1 MLNLNNFAKE
11 VHRVA
16 VEHGWYDGQ
25 ETRGTD
31 EIIALIHSEWSEALE
46 EYRAGRPNVWFG
58 CRRPDEADS
67 ECTLSA
73 TGVCGLGTI
82 RAACEYWCE
91 KPEGIMIE
99 LIDGCIR
106 ILDFLGFKGKDV
118 SDKFDTLEKLSE
130 VAERAEYDCFEK
142 SIKEHSL
149 PELVRWLHWY
159 TAQYDMDEDMDDP
172 MCALMEA
179 MGIVFVWIKGNGG
192 EPEDLLRMKH
202 EYNKTRPYKHGG
214 KRC

>member
-1 MLNLNNFAKE
+1 MLNLNDFAKE

-25 ETRGTD
+25 ETRSTD

-46 EYRAGRPNVWFG
+46 EYRAGRPMLWHECMNCHEPCMEDG
-58 CRRPDEADS
+58 CGDWYDG
-67 ECTLSA
+67 ECA
-73 TGVCGLGTI
+73 LGEL
-82 RAACEYWCE
+82 AK

-106 ILDFLGFKGKDV
+106 ILDFIGYKRWTIPEI
-118 SDKFDTLEKLSE
+118 FDTIDKLMECAKLLHDEWLYVQSK
-130 VAERAEYDCFEK
+130 DM
-142 SIKEHSL
+142 IL
-149 PELVRWLHWY
+149 PALVRWLHWY
-159 TAQYDMDEDMDDP
+159 TAEYEMTKDTYDP
-172 MCALMEA
+172 TTLLAA
-179 MGIVFVWIKGNGG
+179 VGIAFLWIKTHGG

-202 EYNKTRPYKHGG
+202 EYNKARPYKHGG

>member
-1 MLNLNNFAKE
+1 MLNLNDFAKE

-25 ETRGTD
+25 ETRSTD

-46 EYRAGRPNVWFG
+46 EYRAGRPMLWHECMN
-58 CRRPDEADS
+58 CHEPCMEDS
-67 ECTLSA
+67 CGDWYDGECA
-73 TGVCGLGTI
+73 LGEL
-82 RAACEYWCE
+82 AK

-106 ILDFLGFKGKDV
+106 ILDYMGHKKYCLEAGRDNVERLAQAGELIVRARCSEGFN
-118 SDKFDTLEKLSE
+118 LP
-130 VAERAEYDCFEK
+130 
-142 SIKEHSL
+142 SL
-149 PELVRWLHWY
+149 IALLHWQ
-159 TAQYDMDEDMDDP
+159 TAVFHGDLGVAGLISPMASVFFWIQEQGFDP
-172 MCALMEA
+172 E
-179 MGIVFVWIKGNGG
+179 
-192 EPEDLLRMKH
+192 ELLRMKH